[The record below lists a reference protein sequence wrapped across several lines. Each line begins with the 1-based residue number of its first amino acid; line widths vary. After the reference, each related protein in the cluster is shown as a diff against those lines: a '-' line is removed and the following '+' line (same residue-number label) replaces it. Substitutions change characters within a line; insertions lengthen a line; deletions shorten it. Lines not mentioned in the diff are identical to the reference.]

1 MQRRYAAYYIHQ
13 IRQAVGFQKLRR
25 HLLSEAGDLVQVLG
39 QNARLVIMEGIDM
52 NGSISLIRLNIVDFT
67 AVHTL
72 SPLYC
77 IGDTMAAC
85 VVIADHTAGH
95 TKLLRTN
102 DLIIV
107 GNDTGTGRHIYPV
120 GNAAKL
126 IENQRI
132 EQGK

>member
-1 MQRRYAAYYIHQ
+1 
-13 IRQAVGFQKLRR
+13 
-25 HLLSEAGDLVQVLG
+25 
-39 QNARLVIMEGIDM
+39 M
-52 NGSISLIRLNIVDFT
+52 NGSISLIRLDIVDLA

-77 IGDTMAAC
+77 IGDAMATG
-85 VVIADHTAGH
+85 VVIANHTAGH

-102 DLIIV
+102 DFIIV

-132 EQGK
+132 EHMDTLRDDDRIGISLHLGIAAGIAGLEIIPRDIHLFSVH